1 MNTMQFAH
9 FIAKRERATGSRL
22 TYRQLLGRAL
32 ANAYRL
38 IKRGVEL
45 VAEVASYKAIDRR
58 IAGEKAVVRAAVRNA
73 IKLGHTVSVFDGE
86 EWAVKRSTNEREVMA
101 EIYATDMETLAFR
114 KADGELVGKVWLVYG
129 NSASEVMSDW
139 SDSEAMAT
147 ILAPAKRRADKY
159 AELGL

>member
-9 FIAKRERATGSRL
+9 FIAKRDRANGSRL
-22 TYRQLLGRAL
+22 TYRQLLGHAL
-32 ANAYRL
+32 HDAYRL

-45 VAEVASYKAIDRR
+45 VAEVAGYKALDRR

-73 IKLGHTVSVFDGE
+73 IKLGHTVSVYDGE
-86 EWAVKRSTNEREVMA
+86 EWAVKRSISEKEVMA

-114 KADGELVGKVWLVYG
+114 KLDGELVGKLYLVYG

-139 SDSEAMAT
+139 SDCEGMEK
-147 ILAPAKRRADKY
+147 ILAPAIRRADKY

>member
-1 MNTMQFAH
+1 MNTMKFAH
-9 FIAKRERATGSRL
+9 FCAKRKRATGSSL
-22 TYRQLLGRAL
+22 TYRQALARAL
-32 ANAYRL
+32 SDAYYL
-38 IKRGVEL
+38 LKRGVEL
-45 VAEVASYKAIDRR
+45 AAEVASYKALDRR

-73 IKLGHTVSVFDGE
+73 IKLGHAVSVFDGE
-86 EWAVKRSTNEREVMA
+86 EWSVKRSTNEREVMA

-114 KADGELVGKVWLVYG
+114 KSDGELVGKVWLVYG

-139 SDSEAMAT
+139 SDSEAMDT